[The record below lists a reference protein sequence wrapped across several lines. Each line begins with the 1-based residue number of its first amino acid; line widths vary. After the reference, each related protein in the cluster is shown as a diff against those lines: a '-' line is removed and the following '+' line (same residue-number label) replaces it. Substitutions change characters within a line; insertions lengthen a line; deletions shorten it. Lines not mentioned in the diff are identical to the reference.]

1 MRYPY
6 HNRIKQRIKAGE
18 LIGYEF
24 VDDYPGIGEA
34 LVLKFITEPFIRP
47 IRPHKYITYIDVLRL
62 WEKGAFNKV
71 EEADLERLKQLLNIN
86 FVGESQIELT
96 YESPSKS

>member
-24 VDDYPGIGEA
+24 VEDYPGIGEA
-34 LVLKFITEPFIRP
+34 LVLKFNTEPFIRP
-47 IRPHKYITYIDVLRL
+47 VRPHKRHEYVDVLAAWGKANER
-62 WEKGAFNKV
+62 N
-71 EEADLERLKQLLNIN
+71 DLERLRWLLNIN
-86 FVGESQIELT
+86 YKEENQIELT
-96 YESPSKS
+96 YAEPSKS